1 MDEEKFK
8 QTLRDM
14 IEEVLKP
21 YVKEMV
27 TFEADRIGLEL
38 VKRFKTLQY
47 SFRDGHQHVCRF
59 EENR

>member
-14 IEEVLKP
+14 IEDVLKP

-38 VKRFKTLQY
+38 VKRFKTCQY
-47 SFRDGHQHVCRF
+47 SFIDGNNHRCLFV
-59 EENR
+59 EEA

>member
-1 MDEEKFK
+1 MTEAEFTTLFK
-8 QTLRDM
+8 ALM
-14 IEEVLKP
+14 EEVLKP

-47 SFRDGHQHVCRF
+47 GFIDGNHHLCKFVEDR
-59 EENR
+59 